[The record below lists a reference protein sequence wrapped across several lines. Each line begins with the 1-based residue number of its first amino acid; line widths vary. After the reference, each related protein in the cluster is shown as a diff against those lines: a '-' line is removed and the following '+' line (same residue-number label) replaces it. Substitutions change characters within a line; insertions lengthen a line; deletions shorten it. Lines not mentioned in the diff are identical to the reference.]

1 MQEQVDALG
10 VEFAEEVQQV
20 DQRPT
25 QAIDR
30 PCSDHVDVAAGRS
43 RPGRLSRPLAPEIP
57 ASSKNSRRA
66 SHGAPL
72 GPAPK
77 MPPPRRSAPA
87 ANAFNPAIESDGLGM
102 PGERSNVKSRSRLD
116 EPGRIDIK
124 GRMSATP
131 KQTFDVYRKRTNP
144 TLRLAV
150 APGAGLPGQFAS
162 KDWTLVEEPSVLH
175 SDVSEDVATKGYCY
189 FQLVKG

>member
-1 MQEQVDALG
+1 MTLSKRILG
-10 VEFAEEVQQV
+10 
-20 DQRPT
+20 
-25 QAIDR
+25 I
-30 PCSDHVDVAAGRS
+30 AA
-43 RPGRLSRPLAPEIP
+43 
-57 ASSKNSRRA
+57 
-66 SHGAPL
+66 
-72 GPAPK
+72 
-77 MPPPRRSAPA
+77 
-87 ANAFNPAIESDGLGM
+87 
-102 PGERSNVKSRSRLD
+102 ERSNVKSRSRLE
-116 EPGRIDIK
+116 EPGSIDIK

-175 SDVSEDVATKGYCY
+175 SDVSEDVTTKGYCY

>member
-1 MQEQVDALG
+1 MQ
-10 VEFAEEVQQV
+10 
-20 DQRPT
+20 
-25 QAIDR
+25 
-30 PCSDHVDVAAGRS
+30 
-43 RPGRLSRPLAPEIP
+43 
-57 ASSKNSRRA
+57 
-66 SHGAPL
+66 
-72 GPAPK
+72 
-77 MPPPRRSAPA
+77 
-87 ANAFNPAIESDGLGM
+87 
-102 PGERSNVKSRSRLD
+102 GERSNVKSRSRLD
-116 EPGRIDIK
+116 EPGWIDIK

>member
-1 MQEQVDALG
+1 
-10 VEFAEEVQQV
+10 
-20 DQRPT
+20 
-25 QAIDR
+25 
-30 PCSDHVDVAAGRS
+30 
-43 RPGRLSRPLAPEIP
+43 
-57 ASSKNSRRA
+57 
-66 SHGAPL
+66 
-72 GPAPK
+72 
-77 MPPPRRSAPA
+77 
-87 ANAFNPAIESDGLGM
+87 M

-150 APGAGLPGQFAS
+150 APGAGLSGQFAS

>member
-1 MQEQVDALG
+1 MAL
-10 VEFAEEVQQV
+10 
-20 DQRPT
+20 RS
-25 QAIDR
+25 AILR
-30 PCSDHVDVAAGRS
+30 TCR
-43 RPGRLSRPLAPEIP
+43 
-57 ASSKNSRRA
+57 
-66 SHGAPL
+66 
-72 GPAPK
+72 
-77 MPPPRRSAPA
+77 PPRRSAPA
-87 ANAFNPAIESDGLGM
+87 ANAFDPAIESDVPRI

-116 EPGRIDIK
+116 EAGRIDIK

-144 TLRLAV
+144 KLRLAV